1 MFMKLKFLYYFY
13 LSFQLFSRRIQVDYV
28 IYDNLSYNQAHSIFI
43 FAQDI
48 IE

>member
-1 MFMKLKFLYYFY
+1 MFMKLKFLYYYY
-13 LSFQLFSRRIQVDYV
+13 LSFQVFSRRIQVDYV
-28 IYDNLSYNQAHSIFI
+28 DLSYNQAHSIFI